1 MGGITAWKTSL
12 NGGRME
18 LCRQTEVAGSAG
30 STAAAEGKPGAAA
43 AGSDEKL
50 SVLNIEPGKTY
61 QEIIGFGGA
70 FNEIGWE
77 ALKVLDEQKKS
88 EVIGALFGEAGCNLN
103 MGRTPMGASDFALDA
118 YSLDDVPGD
127 FEMEHFSI
135 ERDKTRLI
143 PYIKEAMKIKPEL
156 KVWGCPWS
164 PPYWMKTSDDMCSG
178 GELLDSH
185 EVLKA
190 YALYFDKY
198 IKEYA
203 REGVKV
209 FAVCVQNET
218 DVINIYPTSTMPPEL
233 MAKFIR
239 AYLVPRLIKSE
250 GKPLKT
256 EIWAG
261 SIRNVPGY
269 ADIVVND
276 SVVKFF
282 VKRIGY
288 QYSVPGVVNDSYR
301 KLPGHHLVH
310 TESPCHNGANSW
322 EQAKEIFGDM
332 VDYLE
337 NGCQCYTY
345 WNMILDE
352 TTLSTWNWKQ
362 NSMINI
368 DRATKEVKYNFEYYV
383 TKHFSHFIAPGAVRI
398 ESFGYDGGRSI
409 AFRNPDGRIYC
420 MLNNPSSE
428 DREIS
433 IYVGMERYDI
443 RLDADSIYTVCI
455 G

>member
-1 MGGITAWKTSL
+1 MSRITAWKTGSGA
-12 NGGRME
+12 GGMD
-18 LCRQTEVAGSAG
+18 LCREVE
-30 STAAAEGKPGAAA
+30 TADITGVDLAACEKGHTPGERFILNLDTGK
-43 AGSDEKL
+43 S
-50 SVLNIEPGKTY
+50 Y
-61 QEIIGFGGA
+61 QEILGFGGA

-77 ALKVLDEQKKS
+77 ALKVLDERKMG
-88 EVIGALFGEAGCNLN
+88 EVMEALFGETGCGLN

-118 YSLDDVPGD
+118 YSLDDVAGD
-127 FEMEHFSI
+127 FQMEHFSI

-143 PYIKEAMKIKPEL
+143 PYIKEALKVKPGL
-156 KVWGCPWS
+156 RVWGCPWS
-164 PPYWMKTSDDMCSG
+164 PPYWMKTSGDMCGG
-178 GELLDSH
+178 GELLDDH
-185 EVLKA
+185 NVLKA

-203 REGVKV
+203 KEGVKV
-209 FAVCVQNET
+209 FAVCVQNEI

-239 AYLVPRLIKSE
+239 AYLAPRLIKSE

-269 ADIVVND
+269 AEKVVSD
-276 SVVKFF
+276 PVVRFF
-282 VKRIGY
+282 AKRIGY
-288 QYSVPGVVNDSYR
+288 QYSVPEVVGDSYD
-301 KLPGHHLVH
+301 KLPDYPLVH

-322 EQAKEIFGDM
+322 EDAKEIFDDM

-368 DRATKEVKYNFEYYV
+368 DRNTKEVRYNFEYYIM
-383 TKHFSHFIAPGAVRI
+383 KHFSRFVAPGAVRI
-398 ESFGYDGGRSI
+398 GSFGYDEGRSI
-409 AFRNPDGRIYC
+409 AFRNPDGRVVC
-420 MLNNPSSE
+420 MLSNPASE
-428 DREIS
+428 SRNIT
-433 IYVGMERYDI
+433 IYAGRDHYDI
-443 RLDADSIYTVCI
+443 RLEADSIYTVCI
-455 G
+455 GG